1 MDIKLRGL
9 GADMSDMLL
18 IKAFWDEEAEVWV
31 ATSQDIPGLVAEAST
46 QEELTSKL
54 QNIIP
59 ELLELNNVQYRPIH
73 LVTEQNLH
81 VEVANVAQTK
91 GFTKQ
96 LKKTLTDNGCYFV
109 RNGKGDHQ
117 IWFSPI
123 SNINFTVDSNIKS
136 RHTANEVLKQAGLE
150 KKFQL

>member
-1 MDIKLRGL
+1 
-9 GADMSDMLL
+9 MSDMLL

-81 VEVANVAQTK
+81 VEVANVA
-91 GFTKQ
+91 
-96 LKKTLTDNGCYFV
+96 
-109 RNGKGDHQ
+109 
-117 IWFSPI
+117 
-123 SNINFTVDSNIKS
+123 
-136 RHTANEVLKQAGLE
+136 
-150 KKFQL
+150 